1 MKQAEQLQD
10 YQERIYQICNG
21 STLQSLQ
28 SQVKER
34 QSEITMKTND
44 VMFYKNQITKLQDDL
59 VKIQEINRN
68 LLTNIHEKDR
78 RLTLVDTLEE

>member
-10 YQERIYQICNG
+10 YQERIYKICNG
-21 STLQSLQ
+21 DTLQSLQ
-28 SQVKER
+28 SQLQDR
-34 QSEITMKTND
+34 QSEITMKTSD

-78 RLTLVDTLEE
+78 RLTFVDTLED